1 MTTMY
6 VHQVSER
13 FSFGND
19 VGAEKEYTEK
29 IDSAFSTAKRKRK
42 NRKRFLLASLPVDI
56 EFMYQIL

>member
-1 MTTMY
+1 MY

-19 VGAEKEYTEK
+19 VGAGKEYTEK

-42 NRKRFLLASLPVDI
+42 NRKRLLLALLPVDI

>member
-1 MTTMY
+1 MY

-19 VGAEKEYTEK
+19 AGAGKEYTEK
-29 IDSAFSTAKRKRK
+29 IDSAFSAAKRKRL
-42 NRKRFLLASLPVDI
+42 LLALLPVDI

>member
-1 MTTMY
+1 MC
-6 VHQVSER
+6 VHQESER

-29 IDSAFSTAKRKRK
+29 IDSAFSAAK
-42 NRKRFLLASLPVDI
+42 RKRFLLASLPVDI